1 MGRDHAQ
8 AVRRGLASA
17 GLSCAFV
24 AVAGA
29 IGVAAKQPWLF
40 PSLAPSL
47 MVLAETPRQPA
58 ARPQNVLVGHLVGL
72 AAGWMG
78 LVVMGLRSHPSAVQ
92 EGLSSSRVLC
102 CVIAV
107 ALTALVLQL
116 VQLPH
121 PPAGATTLIVALG
134 ILRTGPQLRT
144 MTYAF
149 LLLTVIAVCV
159 HLVVMRSTSRRRP
172 DAA

>member
-1 MGRDHAQ
+1 
-8 AVRRGLASA
+8 
-17 GLSCAFV
+17 
-24 AVAGA
+24 
-29 IGVAAKQPWLF
+29 
-40 PSLAPSL
+40 
-47 MVLAETPRQPA
+47 
-58 ARPQNVLVGHLVGL
+58 
-72 AAGWMG
+72 
-78 LVVMGLRSHPSAVQ
+78 LRSHPSAVQ

-107 ALTALVLQL
+107 ALTALVLQ
-116 VQLPH
+116 VVHLPH

-149 LLLTVIAVCV
+149 LVLAVIAVCV
-159 HLVVMRSTSRRRP
+159 HLVVMRSTWRRRP